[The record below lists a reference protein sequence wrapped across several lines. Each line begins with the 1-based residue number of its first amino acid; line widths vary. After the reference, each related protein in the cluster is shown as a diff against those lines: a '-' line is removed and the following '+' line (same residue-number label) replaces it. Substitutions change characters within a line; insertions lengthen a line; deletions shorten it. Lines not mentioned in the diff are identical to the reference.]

1 MNSFDIGGARDGAES
16 NCHIRLRLTFTTA
29 TGMPCCNDAQMIAV
43 SLHAEHSGSDYRA
56 TNATARSIP
65 AVDST
70 SL

>member
-1 MNSFDIGGARDGAES
+1 MNSFDIGGARDGAVS
-16 NCHIRLRLTFTTA
+16 NCHIRLPVRLTFT
-29 TGMPCCNDAQMIAV
+29 MPCCNDAQMIAV